1 LCTFFFLQDIF
12 YFTSQTVYHFS
23 TSRVGLAFARGN
35 RCVEM
40 KSDKRRKEETDS
52 SAFPSSESDTEADR
66 ARRAMLA
73 SIVFDPV
80 ANAAANAMKTS
91 SNGKN
96 SKKESTSDNMASEG
110 AKTHLHCKLTEALD
124 HSIDFV
130 TVSKDNI
137 AKEIPESGIRL
148 LARSKKHIV
157 DVRDSQA
164 VDEEKAER
172 AKQKELSRKR
182 KRALEASDSED
193 DADDRRKRL
202 AAVTSVVSEELPM
215 FSKK

>member
-1 LCTFFFLQDIF
+1 
-12 YFTSQTVYHFS
+12 
-23 TSRVGLAFARGN
+23 
-35 RCVEM
+35 
-40 KSDKRRKEETDS
+40 
-52 SAFPSSESDTEADR
+52 
-66 ARRAMLA
+66 MLA

-215 FSKK
+215 FSKKG